1 MSLEAHVVP
10 LHVFL
15 SGDFPVPVEKLC
27 RGKGTALMR
36 VARRTWA
43 REPEQARAAE
53 QAAWQAAAVAEV
65 HGEPTAGFH
74 ELVDGDAYERL
85 RRFAEGSGGPAA
97 YPHLLAQP
105 SGRVIYLPVKTPAT
119 GRFDLLGPGRTYA
132 LASAPALG
140 AELDRLNGT
149 LGQRREWGAVAEGE
163 LAADAR
169 DARYAEKTAWALLR
183 WLAREGERLRLPV
196 IVAPATEG
204 GRG

>member
-36 VARRTWA
+36 VARRPWA
-43 REPEQARAAE
+43 REPMEARAAE

-65 HGEPTAGFH
+65 RGEPAAGFH
-74 ELVDGDAYERL
+74 ELVDGEAYERL
-85 RRFAEGSGGPAA
+85 RAFAGGVGGAAA
-97 YPHLLAQP
+97 YPHLLVQP
-105 SGRVIYLPVKTPAT
+105 SGRVIYLPVKTPGT
-119 GRFDLLGPGRTYA
+119 GRFDLLGPGRAYA

-149 LGQRREWGAVAEGE
+149 LGQPKEWGQVAEGD
-163 LAADAR
+163 LAADPR